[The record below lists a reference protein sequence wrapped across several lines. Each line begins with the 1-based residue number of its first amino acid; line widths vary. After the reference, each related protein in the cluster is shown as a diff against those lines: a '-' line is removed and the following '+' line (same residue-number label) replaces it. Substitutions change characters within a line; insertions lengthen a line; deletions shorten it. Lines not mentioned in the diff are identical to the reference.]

1 MAIGTIV
8 HKICTIIRFE
18 KVLAGFKVCET
29 CTKTDGRYNA
39 VLCKLHNKNG
49 RLYITLKAKG
59 GMPIDEKS
67 PFCYSMGVGRHPGGN
82 ENEKEGRGQK
92 NEPGAERP
100 PPERV

>member
-29 CTKTDGRYNA
+29 CTKIKGKYNA

-49 RLYITLKAKG
+49 LLYILHLKQKG
-59 GMPIDEKS
+59 AGHLQKKSSLASMVMSKDE
-67 PFCYSMGVGRHPGGN
+67 N
-82 ENEKEGRGQK
+82 ENEKEGRGQ
-92 NEPGAERP
+92 
-100 PPERV
+100 